1 MNGAEAMVQCLKAE
15 GISRIF
21 GIPGVA
27 IAPFYEALYQ
37 TPEIEHVLVRQEQA
51 AGHAASG
58 YARITRRPAVCVTSS
73 GPGATNLI
81 TALATANADSIP
93 LIAITGQVDSHLL
106 GHDVFQE
113 ADMRGATESFVKY
126 SYLVKNANDI
136 PRIFREAFHIA
147 STGRTG
153 PVLIDI
159 PCDVQLQELNREF
172 AYPEEVR
179 MRGYKPSIIGNGQQM
194 AKVIA
199 AIRKAKKPL
208 ICAGGGVILGH
219 GEEVVRAFCEKT
231 GIPLVSTMMGIGTIA
246 KAHPLYFGMLGNN
259 GKPYANKAVA
269 NADLLMIVGAR
280 IADRAVPKPEKLE
293 KRLTVIH
300 IDIDSAEIGKM
311 LGPTIPLVGDIRH
324 IFSALLEADI
334 ELDTSE
340 WLEELE
346 GFKRT
351 TVDHRVFSDKLVNPM
366 NLVQTLSEKMD
377 DDAVY
382 VADVGQNQL
391 WSADNYVMKNGRFL
405 TTGGMGTMGYSIPAA
420 IGAKMADPDKQ
431 VVAVCGDG
439 AFQMSMFELA
449 TIAVNHVALKI
460 LVVRN
465 EYLGLV
471 REHQEKVYEGHYSG
485 VQLYA
490 YPHFEKLAE
499 AYDMDYFHADS
510 NEALDAELDR
520 FLACKGAAIM
530 VCDVDSANNTK

>member
-1 MNGAEAMVQCLKAE
+1 MNGAEAMVQCLKEE

-136 PRIFREAFHIA
+136 PLIFREAFHIA